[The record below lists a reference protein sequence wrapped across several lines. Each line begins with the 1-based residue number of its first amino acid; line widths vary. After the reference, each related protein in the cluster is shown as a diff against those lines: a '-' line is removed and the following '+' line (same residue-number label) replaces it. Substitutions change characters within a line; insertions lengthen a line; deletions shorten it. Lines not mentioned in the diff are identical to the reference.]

1 MLGAF
6 SNLGALLWL
15 SWVLLGALEMLL
27 GIFLIDFGTLLHTCG
42 RFWLESSD
50 SDTPGT
56 RSDMLRYARIRYD
69 TLGYAK
75 IR

>member
-1 MLGAF
+1 MLSAF

-27 GIFLIDFGTLLHTCG
+27 GIFLIDFGPLCKLVGGFGLKVLTATRRG
-42 RFWLESSD
+42 
-50 SDTPGT
+50 